1 MREIALHILDL
12 LQNAVEAGAGRVTL
26 TIDEDAALD
35 RLTIVVA
42 DDGRGMDAETIRRAL
57 DPFYTTRTTRHVGL
71 GLPLMRAAAERADGE
86 MTVESQPGVGTEVT
100 ATFCLS
106 HPDRQPLG
114 DMAGVLLAYLLSESQ
129 ADLKY
134 VHRRNGHSFEFDT
147 AEIREALDGTPL
159 ADPTV
164 RRWLANALTEGE
176 EDLEHE
182 NGQAEVT

>member
-1 MREIALHILDL
+1 MI
-12 LQNAVEAGAGRVTL
+12 
-26 TIDEDAALD
+26 
-35 RLTIVVA
+35 
-42 DDGRGMDAETIRRAL
+42 
-57 DPFYTTRTTRHVGL
+57 
-71 GLPLMRAAAERADGE
+71 
-86 MTVESQPGVGTEVT
+86 VESQPGVGTEVA

-129 ADLKY
+129 ADLQY

-159 ADPTV
+159 VDPTV

-182 NGQAEVT
+182 NGQAEIT